1 MLRIQL
7 IDAGLRSVNLS
18 LKRWLFELIKEIAF
32 FDFRAFNKRPL
43 FEKRCNSRNE
53 GDAAHCLDP
62 TNEFIGLSYLLPLG
76 PNHTYGGRTCRLLC
90 GGTTYKPAAKRRWG
104 YFALPVLRGD
114 RLVGKAD
121 VIADRKA
128 SVLRVNAIHQDVRFT
143 RAITKGVCAE
153 LDDLAAWL
161 TLGKVELPAG

>member
-1 MLRIQL
+1 VDPAALATVDDDFEGRTALLSPFDRL
-7 IDAGLRSVNLS
+7 IHNRVRAV
-18 LKRWLFELIKEIAF
+18 EL
-32 FDFRAFNKRPL
+32 FDFDYTL
-43 FEKRCNSRNE
+43 EM
-53 GDAAHCLDP
+53 
-62 TNEFIGLSYLLPLG
+62 
-76 PNHTYGGRTCRLLC
+76 
-90 GGTTYKPAAKRRWG
+90 YKPAVKRRWR
-104 YFALPVLRGD
+104 YFALPVLHGD

>member
-1 MLRIQL
+1 VDPAALAAVDDDFEGRTALLSPLDRL
-7 IDAGLRSVNLS
+7 IHNRFRAV
-18 LKRWLFELIKEIAF
+18 EL
-32 FDFRAFNKRPL
+32 FDFDYTL
-43 FEKRCNSRNE
+43 EM
-53 GDAAHCLDP
+53 
-62 TNEFIGLSYLLPLG
+62 
-76 PNHTYGGRTCRLLC
+76 
-90 GGTTYKPAAKRRWG
+90 YKPAAKRRWK
-104 YFALPVLRGD
+104 YFALPVLHGD

>member
-43 FEKRCNSRNE
+43 LEKRCNSRND

-62 TNEFIGLSYLLPLG
+62 TNEFIGLSYLLSLG
-76 PNHTYGGRTCRLLC
+76 PDHTYSGRTCRLLC
-90 GGTTYKPAAKRRWG
+90 GGTTCKPAAKRHQGKNRRKSVSH
-104 YFALPVLRGD
+104 ALLR
-114 RLVGKAD
+114 
-121 VIADRKA
+121 
-128 SVLRVNAIHQDVRFT
+128 LRENSSL
-143 RAITKGVCAE
+143 CS
-153 LDDLAAWL
+153 
-161 TLGKVELPAG
+161 